1 MDMYREQLMD
11 HYHHPRGWG
20 LSDGADYTQE
30 AVNQTC
36 GDAVTVQIWLNKG
49 VIGDMRFMGHGCA
62 ISLAAASLLTE
73 FLRGKRLAEVA
84 DLKLADVQNLLGG
97 PVTPGRIK
105 CALLALGAVQSMVLA
120 KA

>member
-20 LSDGADYTQE
+20 LGDGADFTQE

-36 GDAVTVQIWLNKG
+36 GDKVTVQIWLADE
-49 VIGDMRFMGHGCA
+49 VIQEMRFTGHGCA

-73 FLRGKRLAEVA
+73 FVRGKSLAEVA
-84 DLKLADVQNLLGG
+84 DLKLEDVQSLLGG

-105 CALLALGAVQSMVLA
+105 CALLALGAIQEMALI